1 MTTLQEFLNKVR
13 EKEAKKVKITKIE
26 IKEIGEVEF
35 QRPNESEL
43 LRYNNEMMKC
53 YKGTLKDKDNIS
65 MENMDI
71 EGMALNASELIYNS
85 CSFFREKELRDM
97 YKEYEFIEIPLII
110 LGKTEV
116 LRIANSINAIFK
128 GLEVKKET
136 EEEIKN
142 S

>member
-1 MTTLQEFLNKVR
+1 MVTLQEFLNKVR
-13 EKEAKKVKITKIE
+13 EKEAKKVKVAMVE
-26 IKEIGEVEF
+26 VEGIGEIEF
-35 QRPNESEL
+35 QRPDESEL
-43 LRYNNEMMKC
+43 LRYNNEMMRC

-65 MENMDI
+65 MENMDM
-71 EGMALNASELIYNS
+71 EGMALNASKLIYNS

-110 LGKTEV
+110 LGTTEV

>member
-1 MTTLQEFLNKVR
+1 MVTFQDFLNKVR
-13 EKEAKKVKITKIE
+13 EKEAKKVKVAMVE
-26 IKEIGEVEF
+26 VEGIGEIEF

-65 MENMDI
+65 TENMDI

-110 LGKTEV
+110 LGTTEV